1 MVSLWIGMDKCQF
14 PESFGRGSLVVAM
27 VETEKSAL
35 KVSHIWLYVKDTQAS
50 IKFYRDTLGL
60 KVVETFPDGALLNA
74 GGILIGI
81 HREYRDRESR
91 PGGTSIILHTEYI
104 EKSFD
109 MLRQRGV
116 ESLRKI
122 ESEPYGRIATF
133 KDPDGYLLELWQP
146 S

>member
-1 MVSLWIGMDKCQF
+1 MSDSRVSFRDGGLMVATM
-14 PESFGRGSLVVAM
+14 
-27 VETEKSAL
+27 ETEKPGL

-50 IKFYRDTLGL
+50 IKFYRDILGL
-60 KVVETFPDGALLNA
+60 KMVETFPDGALLNA
-74 GGILIGI
+74 GEILIGI
-81 HREYRDRESR
+81 HREDRDRKSQ
-91 PGGTSIILHTEYI
+91 PGGTSIILHTKYI

-109 MLRQRGV
+109 MLRQGGV
-116 ESLRKI
+116 EFIGKI

>member
-1 MVSLWIGMDKCQF
+1 MVLMK
-14 PESFGRGSLVVAM
+14 
-27 VETEKSAL
+27 ETEKPAF
-35 KVSHIWLYVKDTQAS
+35 KVSHIWLYVKDTQVS
-50 IKFYRDTLGL
+50 IRFYRDTLGFRL
-60 KVVETFPDGALLNA
+60 VETFPDGALLNA

-81 HREYRDRESR
+81 HSEDRDRKSQ

>member
-1 MVSLWIGMDKCQF
+1 M
-14 PESFGRGSLVVAM
+14 VAM
-27 VETEKSAL
+27 IETEKPAL
-35 KVSHIWLYVKDTQAS
+35 KVSHIWLYVKDIRTSVQ
-50 IKFYRDTLGL
+50 FYRDTLSL
-60 KVVETFPDGALLNA
+60 RVVETFPDGALLDT

-81 HREYRDRESR
+81 HREAGDRKSH
-91 PGGTSIILHTEYI
+91 PGGTSIILHTRDI

-116 ESLRKI
+116 EFPRKI

-146 S
+146 

>member
-1 MVSLWIGMDKCQF
+1 MGLGRKGKLMVATM
-14 PESFGRGSLVVAM
+14 
-27 VETEKSAL
+27 ETEKPAL

-50 IKFYRDTLGL
+50 INFYHDTLGFQ
-60 KVVETFPDGALLNA
+60 VVETFPDGALLNA

-81 HREYRDRESR
+81 HREEADRKSQ
-91 PGGTSIILHTEYI
+91 PGGTSIILHTNHI

-109 MLRQRGV
+109 MLRQRGI
-116 ESLRKI
+116 EFPREI

>member
-1 MVSLWIGMDKCQF
+1 MVG
-14 PESFGRGSLVVAM
+14 AM
-27 VETEKSAL
+27 ETEKSSL
-35 KVSHIWLYVKDTQAS
+35 KVSHIWLYVKDTQTS
-50 IKFYRDTLGL
+50 IQFYRDSLGFR
-60 KVVETFPDGALLNA
+60 VVETFPDGALLNA
-74 GGILIGI
+74 GEILIGI
-81 HREYRDRESR
+81 HREEADRKSQ
-91 PGGTSIILHTEYI
+91 PGGTSIILQTHYI

-116 ESLRKI
+116 EFPREI

>member
-1 MVSLWIGMDKCQF
+1 MVLMK
-14 PESFGRGSLVVAM
+14 
-27 VETEKSAL
+27 ETEKPAF
-35 KVSHIWLYVKDTQAS
+35 KVSHIWLYVKDTQVS
-50 IKFYRDTLGL
+50 IRFYRDTLGFRL
-60 KVVETFPDGALLNA
+60 VETFPDGALLNA

-81 HREYRDRESR
+81 HREDRDRKSQ

-109 MLRQRGV
+109 MLRQRGI
-116 ESLRKI
+116 EFPREI

>member
-1 MVSLWIGMDKCQF
+1 MTLWVF
-14 PESFGRGSLVVAM
+14 
-27 VETEKSAL
+27 
-35 KVSHIWLYVKDTQAS
+35 
-50 IKFYRDTLGL
+50 

-74 GGILIGI
+74 GGILIRI
-81 HREYRDRESR
+81 HREEGDRKSQ
-91 PGGTSIILHTEYI
+91 PGGTSIILHTNHI

-109 MLRQRGV
+109 ILRQREV

-122 ESEPYGRIATF
+122 ENEPFGRIATF

>member
-1 MVSLWIGMDKCQF
+1 
-14 PESFGRGSLVVAM
+14 M
-27 VETEKSAL
+27 VETLETEKL
-35 KVSHIWLYVKDTQAS
+35 PLNVSHIWLYVKDTKMS
-50 IKFYRDTLGL
+50 IQFYHDTLGL
-60 KVVETFPDGALLNA
+60 SLVETFPDGALLNA

-81 HREYRDRESR
+81 HREEADRKSQ
-91 PGGTSIILHTEYI
+91 PGGTSIILHTNHI

-116 ESLRKI
+116 RFLRMI
-122 ESEPYGRIATF
+122 ENEPYGRIASF

>member
-1 MVSLWIGMDKCQF
+1 MI
-14 PESFGRGSLVVAM
+14 
-27 VETEKSAL
+27 ETEKPAL
-35 KVSHIWLYVKDTQAS
+35 RVSHIWLYVRDTQTS
-50 IKFYRDTLGL
+50 VQFYRDTLGL
-60 KVVETFPDGALLNA
+60 KVVETFPDGALLGT

-81 HREYRDRESR
+81 HREEGDRKSQ
-91 PGGTSIILHTEYI
+91 PGGTSIILHTRDI

-116 ESLRKI
+116 EFPRKI

-146 S
+146 